1 MLHITSAEP
10 CGISP
15 AEPTIEPAERRISPA
30 ESAALRKRTF
40 TNRDYLADS
49 PSIWMVCTSR

>member
-30 ESAALRKRTF
+30 ESAALRIRTF
-40 TNRDYLADS
+40 TNHDYLADS
-49 PSIWMVCTSR
+49 PSIWMACTSR

>member
-1 MLHITSAEP
+1 MEKILTLYTDAAEP

-30 ESAALRKRTF
+30 ESAVLRIRKF

-49 PSIWMVCTSR
+49 PSI

>member
-1 MLHITSAEP
+1 MLYITSAEP

-30 ESAALRKRTF
+30 ESAALRSMKI
-40 TNRDYLADS
+40 Y
-49 PSIWMVCTSR
+49 